1 MSDNRTLWQ
10 EAFDDSKLRE
20 GDYSTMSGVP
30 LEPVYGPD
38 DAEFPGVYP
47 YTRGPYASMYR

>member
-20 GDYSTMSGVP
+20 GDYSTMSVVP

-38 DAEFPGVYP
+38 DA
-47 YTRGPYASMYR
+47 